1 MKASA
6 GLSGAANVAATSP
19 KLRVSILVADARAD
33 YTVQDLGA
41 TASAAAPV
49 VAAAYAIPISTV
61 AYIDL
66 ALGVVLD
73 DTGRFK
79 FIPDTVSLADSTA
92 FAVTKSLVDA
102 PAAIDATFVSALK
115 VLADGFA
122 MNDGSEAVDGSVYSF
137 SKGIQNVAFTND
149 AVAASLAKL
158 NQDQIALL
166 DNAAKVLSRPVA
178 DSFGTADSE
187 TVAALKG
194 LSDSAELQDVVAVLL
209 VAIREFND
217 AVGSSDADSKVF
229 TPAVKVEQVAVA
241 DNDTFVVQKPFTEG
255 LTAQDASAYTLT
267 TGFLDAAAVADNDS
281 LVFTAS
287 RVESV
292 SAADVGLLSVQDYCA
307 LDYFAED
314 YVGFS
319 QAF

>member
-1 MKASA
+1 MVLRASVTLVAPRA
-6 GLSGAANVAATSP
+6 GVAFTAPVAA
-19 KLRVSILVADARAD
+19 
-33 YTVQDLGA
+33 
-41 TASAAAPV
+41 
-49 VAAAYAIPISTV
+49 V

-66 ALGVVLD
+66 VVSAELD
-73 DTGRFK
+73 TSGRFRIVQEVVAVVDGTA
-79 FIPDTVSLADSTA
+79 FVLSRPLSDAISLAN
-92 FAVTKSLVDA
+92 
-102 PAAIDATFVSALK
+102 DATFVSALK

-137 SKGIQNVAFTND
+137 AKGIQNVTFTSD
-149 AVAASLAKL
+149 AVATSLAKL

-178 DSFGTADSE
+178 DSFGMTDDE

-194 LSDSAELQDVVAVLL
+194 LSDSFELVDTVATLL
-209 VAIREFND
+209 LFIRNFNNTVDAND
-217 AVGSSDADSKVF
+217 AAAKVF
-229 TPAVKVEQVAVA
+229 LIPKTEQVAVA
-241 DNDTFVVQKPFTEG
+241 DDDTLVVQKPFTEG
-255 LTAQDASAYTLT
+255 LTAQDASAYAFT
-267 TGFLDAAAVADNDS
+267 TGFLDAAVVVDSDS
-281 LVFTAS
+281 LIFNSS

-319 QAF
+319 QAI